1 MTRREFTNKTKRAA
15 WERSGGICEGEG
27 PIVGLPPGIRCARQ
41 LSHGVVYDHDDP
53 DANSKDNSLENCR
66 CLCPVCNRWKTD
78 KRDRPL
84 IAKTNHQQDK
94 HRGIKSP
101 NRWANRK
108 LPTRRDKQRVLA
120 KIAAREEARR

>member
-1 MTRREFTNKTKRAA
+1 MSRREFSTKTKRAA
-15 WERSGGICEGEG
+15 WERSGEVCEGEG
-27 PIVGLPPGIRCARQ
+27 PIVGLPPGIRCTRS
-41 LSHGVVYDHDDP
+41 LVLGVVYDHDDP

-94 HRGIKSP
+94 HRGIKEPSP
-101 NRWANRK
+101 WGVRK
-108 LPTRRDKQRVLA
+108 LPTRQDRQRALERM
-120 KIAAREEARR
+120 AARGEARR